1 MAVVTLGDHPGAG
14 AALEMGERL
23 KLLELAHRGRS
34 FGALPAVL
42 SLGMLRRS
50 WSRLW
55 TAPVA
60 SPAQSTPR
68 PASGIIA
75 LTLVGHATV
84 MLTTRST
91 RVLVDP
97 LLGDWLGGLRRAR
110 GAVLADCDLSD
121 VELAL
126 VSSTDRD
133 RLAVASLRR
142 LPRTATLV
150 VPRGCGPRIHRH
162 GLGLARVVELAVG
175 ETFRYAD
182 LEITATPVSGPPTHG
197 RWLQSSGHLIRG
209 EGHTLYFAGPTGYF
223 SGFRELAAGQQA
235 KVAAKVAP
243 RIDVAV
249 LPVAGYQPAARRR
262 EHMSPLDALF
272 AFEDLRAARLVPV
285 GFGSFD
291 VGYEPIDEPEEWLR
305 ALVRERGWQG
315 VVTILHNGQTITL
328 D

>member
-1 MAVVTLGDHPGAG
+1 
-14 AALEMGERL
+14 
-23 KLLELAHRGRS
+23 
-34 FGALPAVL
+34 
-42 SLGMLRRS
+42 
-50 WSRLW
+50 
-55 TAPVA
+55 
-60 SPAQSTPR
+60 
-68 PASGIIA
+68 
-75 LTLVGHATV
+75 
-84 MLTTRST
+84 
-91 RVLVDP
+91 VDP

-182 LEITATPVSGPPTHG
+182 LEITATPVSGRPAHG

-223 SGFRELAAGQQA
+223 SGFRELAAGHSA
-235 KVAAKVAP
+235 GMAAGIA
-243 RIDVAV
+243 RTIDVAV
-249 LPVAGYQPAARRR
+249 LPIAGYQPAARRR
-262 EHMSPLDALF
+262 DHLSPLDALY

-291 VGYEPIDEPEEWLR
+291 LGYEPIDEPEEWLR

-315 VVTILHNGQTITL
+315 LVTILHNGQSISL

>member
-1 MAVVTLGDHPGAG
+1 MAAVTLGDDPSAG
-14 AALEMGERL
+14 AVLELGERRR
-23 KLLELAHRGRS
+23 LLDLAHRGRS
-34 FGALPAVL
+34 FGALSAVL

-55 TAPVA
+55 TAPVV
-60 SPAQSTPR
+60 SPPQSIPR
-68 PASGIIA
+68 AAPGVVA

-84 MLTTRST
+84 MLTTRNT

-97 LLGDWLGGLRRAR
+97 LLGDWMGGLRRAR

-133 RLAVASLRR
+133 RLAIASLRR

-162 GLGLARVVELAVG
+162 RLGLARVVELAVG

-182 LEITATPVSGPPTHG
+182 LQITATPVSGPSAHG

-209 EGHTLYFAGPTGYF
+209 EGHTLYLAGPTGYF
-223 SGFRELAAGQQA
+223 SGFRELAAGDSR
-235 KVAAKVAP
+235 

-249 LPVAGYQPAARRR
+249 LPVSGYQPAARRR
-262 EHMSPLDALF
+262 DHLSPLDALY

-315 VVTILHNGQTITL
+315 VVTILHNGQGITL

>member
-1 MAVVTLGDHPGAG
+1 
-14 AALEMGERL
+14 
-23 KLLELAHRGRS
+23 
-34 FGALPAVL
+34 
-42 SLGMLRRS
+42 
-50 WSRLW
+50 
-55 TAPVA
+55 
-60 SPAQSTPR
+60 
-68 PASGIIA
+68 
-75 LTLVGHATV
+75 

-110 GAVLADCDLSD
+110 GAVLADCDLAD

-133 RLAVASLRR
+133 RLAIASLRR

-182 LEITATPVSGPPTHG
+182 LEITATPVSGPPAHG

-209 EGHTLYFAGPTGYF
+209 EGHTIYLAGPTGYF
-223 SGFRELAAGQQA
+223 SGFRELATGQEA
-235 KVAAKVAP
+235 EVPGTIAATSASRIAR

-262 EHMSPLDALF
+262 EHLSPLDALY

-315 VVTILHNGQTITL
+315 VVTILHNGQGINL